1 MIYSMSLLRRRK
13 GTGVSGGIEVILVD
27 PNENARFKGMEF
39 FDELNVPYK
48 VWKKQS
54 GLWDFAIV
62 GQKLL
67 SNGKC
72 QEKTIMIERKTWFDL
87 LSSAQSRDHHLKQQ
101 LTRLAKAK
109 DREANGVIV
118 IPALLIEGSV
128 ASVLKSV
135 RYRKYYSW
143 SDERIHA
150 LEGGLY
156 AGWSD
161 KIQFYS
167 SSSPRRTVM
176 LLAAMNNNLNTDA
189 KKWVPYRITDPGPA
203 HTPQDEAFN
212 MIMGKI
218 GIGGDRCLKLFNKF
232 GSVKNIVSQ
241 TEKELQSVVGNK
253 TGSDL
258 YQIVNLWFSDE
269 SEQTIISD

>member
-1 MIYSMSLLRRRK
+1 M
-13 GTGVSGGIEVILVD
+13 ILVD
-27 PNENARFKGMEF
+27 PNENARFKGMRF

-48 VWKKQS
+48 IWKKQS

-62 GQKLL
+62 GEKLL
-67 SNGKC
+67 SDGKV
-72 QEKTIMIERKTWFDL
+72 QKKTILVERKTWWDL
-87 LSSAQSRDHHLKQQ
+87 LSSGQSRDHHLRQQ
-101 LTRLAKAK
+101 LTRLARAK
-109 DREANGVIV
+109 DQQTNGVIV

-128 ASVLKSV
+128 AAVLKSR
-135 RYRKYYSW
+135 RYREYFNW
-143 SDERIHA
+143 TEERIHA
-150 LEGGLY
+150 FKGGLY

-176 LLAAMNNNLNTDA
+176 LLAAMNKNLNTDA

-218 GIGGDRCLKLFNKF
+218 GIGGDRCLKLFKKF

-241 TEKELQSVVGNK
+241 TEKELQGVVGNK
-253 TGSDL
+253 TGFDL
-258 YQIVNLWFSDE
+258 HRIINLWFSDE
-269 SEQTIISD
+269 PEQTTLSD